1 MEAKE
6 GFRGMGRERER
17 EKEILGCESLKK
29 FVRTCERERKRER
42 ERERK

>member
-6 GFRGMGRERER
+6 GFRGDGERER

-29 FVRTCERERKRER
+29 FVRTCDRERKRER
-42 ERERK
+42 E